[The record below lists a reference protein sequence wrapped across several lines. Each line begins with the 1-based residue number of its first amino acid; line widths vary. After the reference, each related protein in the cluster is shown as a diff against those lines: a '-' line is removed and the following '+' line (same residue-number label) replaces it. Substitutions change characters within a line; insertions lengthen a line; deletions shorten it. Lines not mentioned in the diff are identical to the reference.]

1 MASID
6 VRKLEL
12 FEILK
17 NHKFVMCNDAVLDS
31 AKIIEKAMSVSL
43 IHPISEYLSYEIRN
57 KLLSLKNS
65 WQKNKT
71 ANQELIFINEISR
84 QTCKF
89 QIRNVDIEQNNLMVK
104 FETNK
109 EMNEKLVN
117 RNQQLESAVK
127 ELSNQLLALQQK
139 VNQTNQPN
147 IIYMTTQQP
156 NHRNLRLTYFRTKN
170 LKPANL
176 E

>member
-65 WQKNKT
+65 KINK
-71 ANQELIFINEISR
+71 LFI
-84 QTCKF
+84 
-89 QIRNVDIEQNNLMVK
+89 
-104 FETNK
+104 
-109 EMNEKLVN
+109 
-117 RNQQLESAVK
+117 
-127 ELSNQLLALQQK
+127 
-139 VNQTNQPN
+139 
-147 IIYMTTQQP
+147 
-156 NHRNLRLTYFRTKN
+156 
-170 LKPANL
+170 
-176 E
+176 